1 MFRKN
6 TRLSVVA
13 TWALVLMIALGACAP
28 KATPTP
34 VPPTPKPKP
43 TTAGPTAVPPTAVPP
58 TSEPMPTEIKVGYL
72 LPLSGSQA
80 PLGLEVKQAVETA
93 LEIVNGVYDMNLP
106 LAKEAGLPN
115 FNGAKIKLI
124 FADTQGVPEKGMSEA
139 ERLIT
144 EEKVVMLAGAYS
156 SGVAGPASQVAER
169 FGIPWLSDISSSPTL
184 HQRGLK
190 WFVRVGPH
198 DAEGAKFMIDFFVDL
213 QKTKGVTINGMATIH
228 ENTLYGADASN
239 EANKWAREVGLKVVA
254 NIPYPFETADMTA
267 EVGTLKAA
275 NPDIVIAATY
285 IADGILM
292 TKTMKDQNFNPK
304 MYISQ
309 SGVQLMP
316 AYLDSLGKLA
326 EYQLAMDAFAVDEGA
341 SKPLVK
347 QVNDLYRSRTGGEL
361 TGENAIPAMG
371 IIVLADAINRAKS
384 LKPDAIMKALKET
397 NIPQEQCFISTA
409 GVAFDPV
416 TGQNIHGGKLVLQ
429 IRDGKPKVVW
439 PFNRATVD
447 LVYPMPTW
455 SER

>member
-1 MFRKN
+1 MSRQRN
-6 TRLSVVA
+6 RNVIVSL
-13 TWALVLMIALGACAP
+13 ALVFVIALSACAP
-28 KATPTP
+28 KATPTS
-34 VPPTPKPKP
+34 VPPTPKPQ
-43 TTAGPTAVPPTAVPP
+43 TGPTAVPPTAVPP
-58 TSEPMPTEIKVGYL
+58 TAEPMPTEIKVGYL

-80 PLGLEVKQAVETA
+80 PLGMEVKAAVETA

-115 FNGAKIKLI
+115 FNGAKIKLV
-124 FADTQGVPEKGMSEA
+124 FADTQAVPEKCMSEA

-144 EEKVVMLAGAYS
+144 EEKVVMLAGGYS
-156 SGVAGPASQVAER
+156 SGCAGPASQVAER

-198 DAEGAKFMIDFFVDL
+198 DAEGAKFTFDFFMDL
-213 QKTKGVTINGMATIH
+213 QTTKGVAINSLATIH

-239 EANKWAREVGLKVVA
+239 EANNWAREKGLKVVA

-267 EVGTLKAA
+267 EIGTLKAA

-304 MYISQ
+304 MYLSQ
-309 SGVQLMP
+309 SAVQLMSG
-316 AYLDSLGKLA
+316 YLEPLGKLA
-326 EYQLAMDAFAVDEGA
+326 EYQCAMDAFAVDEGKA
-341 SKPLVK
+341 RPLVK
-347 QVNDLYRSRTGGEL
+347 QVNDLYKSRTGTDL

-371 IIVLADAINRAKS
+371 VIVFSDAINRAKS
-384 LKPDAIMKALKET
+384 LQPDVIMKALKET
-397 NIPQEQCFISTA
+397 NIPEDQCFIATA
-409 GVAFDPV
+409 GVAFDPEN
-416 TGQNIHGGKLVLQ
+416 GQNIHGGKLVLQ
-429 IRDGKPKVVW
+429 IRDGVPRVVW